1 MSQDLRRRI
10 AARDRLRPQPHS
22 DDDVP
27 APLRIRRFSEGL
39 ESAVLE
45 QLRRPWVGRFSRGA
59 ERLPED
65 DPSKAHIG
73 RYSDGL
79 DHRPDDAPESLHVGR
94 FSEGMDHSD
103 V

>member
-1 MSQDLRRRI
+1 MSQELRRRL
-10 AARDRLRPQPHS
+10 AARDRLDPHPLREA
-22 DDDVP
+22 DVP
-27 APLRIRRFSEGL
+27 APLQVRRFSQGL
-39 ESAVLE
+39 ERAVLE
-45 QLRRPWVGRFSRGA
+45 SVRRQRPGRFSRGA

-65 DPSKAHIG
+65 DPSKTHIG